1 MNVGQTNSHP
11 LKRVLLVE
19 CARGAAA
26 VYVCLHHVSTIGQLG
41 ALSMFGKYFLYPFS
55 FGTQAV
61 FLFFFLSGFSIH
73 YSSHKRPLATF
84 GGIGHYYYLRFRR
97 IYPIFLIAVGLSIIL
112 YAFTNF
118 LGIVST
124 TRCLPSGRDLS
135 FVLFFLSDTR
145 NGSWHSGLANDPAL
159 WSLSYEIPYYLV
171 YPVFWKCCKR
181 FGIERAFAVS
191 LLGSG
196 AFILADCVQAN
207 HISNIFSLYWTWTCG
222 ALMAEWKMT
231 DKRFT
236 PSPVVYYYVLFLC
249 YAVSQSVEASVNSII
264 NSNLRALYIG
274 ILIFSTFINFP
285 PMVLSKRL
293 LAAGGIVI
301 LLLVSILITRTVPT
315 EGRHIFLDSR
325 FIFAGSLIALL
336 LVTGTNVASV
346 CNILAKPFL
355 KTGAI
360 SYALYVVHMPILYF
374 MADILRHTGNSLYW
388 LPFALLLIFPLAWW
402 LEIKFQARVAGWLDL
417 TRAKLAGVFQ

>member
-1 MNVGQTNSHP
+1 
-11 LKRVLLVE
+11 
-19 CARGAAA
+19 
-26 VYVCLHHVSTIGQLG
+26 
-41 ALSMFGKYFLYPFS
+41 
-55 FGTQAV
+55 
-61 FLFFFLSGFSIH
+61 
-73 YSSHKRPLATF
+73 
-84 GGIGHYYYLRFRR
+84 
-97 IYPIFLIAVGLSIIL
+97 
-112 YAFTNF
+112 
-118 LGIVST
+118 
-124 TRCLPSGRDLS
+124 
-135 FVLFFLSDTR
+135 
-145 NGSWHSGLANDPAL
+145 
-159 WSLSYEIPYYLV
+159 
-171 YPVFWKCCKR
+171 
-181 FGIERAFAVS
+181 
-191 LLGSG
+191 
-196 AFILADCVQAN
+196 
-207 HISNIFSLYWTWTCG
+207 
-222 ALMAEWKMT
+222 
-231 DKRFT
+231 
-236 PSPVVYYYVLFLC
+236 
-249 YAVSQSVEASVNSII
+249 
-264 NSNLRALYIG
+264 
-274 ILIFSTFINFP
+274 
-285 PMVLSKRL
+285 MVLSKRL